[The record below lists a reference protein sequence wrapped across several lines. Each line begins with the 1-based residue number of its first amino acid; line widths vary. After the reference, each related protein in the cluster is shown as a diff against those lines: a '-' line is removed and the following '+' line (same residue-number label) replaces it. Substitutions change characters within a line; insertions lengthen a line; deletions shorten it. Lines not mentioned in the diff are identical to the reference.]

1 MSKEL
6 KNRMDRIEGKVSPSR
21 YAKLEDIIRAQDIE
35 EQEHRTPEDELKL
48 KELRSLPIDPQLAKV
63 LMKAEDKGNR

>member
-1 MSKEL
+1 MSREL

-35 EQEHRTPEDELKL
+35 EKEHRTPEDELRL
-48 KELRSLPIDPQLAKV
+48 KELRALPPDPQLEKV
-63 LMKAEDKGNR
+63 IMEQMDKN